1 MDTTTDN
8 KTSEVNEANVSNPVQ
23 AAEDDLPEYTQNKN
37 FSIDQLDQNTESKL
51 RGDAIGETM
60 YSESFVVKTLLK
72 LSDVVWNTELEDDLC
87 FLWDMTLE
95 KDVCDYL
102 FNLKYP
108 AIACGVIIK
117 YDENRL
123 IEIVIGILANIFSV
137 ECTKAITD
145 EEILTVLEILNS
157 DDPLILIQVVRFVKA
172 VSYFD
177 KDLKFLTGATLDKLY
192 FILGNSLNV
201 DLLKSTLDA
210 LSTLVMNSNFDQ
222 KLFKVDMINSCL
234 NAYQTIRKESSDD
247 DNYISSEVQFAFTH
261 VLNVITSF
269 STYIDSHYNK
279 NVNEIA
285 PCREIILNEFNIL
298 LNHYTNEDY
307 LLPVNEHFTFYIET
321 ISYICPILNIGYNK
335 DMFKNLLT
343 IIDLLIKNDYLDV
356 SLFSDAIYY
365 FVSIAEI
372 EQVKKDVQDFPGE
385 TICEI
390 VDKFKSVLEE
400 SNNEQCKLILSFY
413 SNGHKT

>member
-1 MDTTTDN
+1 MDTTTEN
-8 KTSEVNEANVSNPVQ
+8 QTSEDSVSSPVQ
-23 AAEDDLPEYTQNKN
+23 DTEQDLPGYTQNKN
-37 FSIDQLDQNTESKL
+37 FSIDELDRNTESKL

-72 LSDVVWNTELEDDLC
+72 LSDVQWNTELEDDLC

-95 KDVCDYL
+95 KEVCDYL

-137 ECTKAITD
+137 ECTKAIMD

-177 KDLKFLTGATLDKLY
+177 RDLKFLTSTTLDKLY
-192 FILGNSLNV
+192 FILANSLNV
-201 DLLKSTLDA
+201 DLLKTGLDA
-210 LSTLVMNSNFDQ
+210 LSSLVMNSNFDGKFF
-222 KLFKVDMINSCL
+222 KLDMINSCL
-234 NAYQTIRKESSDD
+234 NAYQTIRKESSDED
-247 DNYISSEVQFAFTH
+247 DYIPSHVQITFTH
-261 VLNVITSF
+261 VLNIVTSF
-269 STYIDSHYNK
+269 STYLDSHDNK
-279 NVNEIA
+279 NVNKIS
-285 PCREIILNEFNIL
+285 PTREIILNELNIL
-298 LNHYTNEDY
+298 LNCYKNEDY

-335 DMFKNLLT
+335 DMFRNLLT
-343 IIDLLIKNDYLDV
+343 IIDLLIKNNSLDV
-356 SLFSDAIYY
+356 SLFSDAICY
-365 FVSIAEI
+365 FISIAEI
-372 EQVKKDVQDFPGE
+372 EQVKKDVQDFTE
-385 TICEI
+385 KTICDI
-390 VDKFKSVLEE
+390 VDKFKSELEQ
-400 SNNEQCKLILSFY
+400 SNNEQCKQILSFY
-413 SNGHKT
+413 SNEHKT